1 MTTERSGL
9 GRRRWLQELLLA
21 FTGYV
26 ALMIAIT
33 WPLVLHIT
41 SWIPGGGGGDPA
53 GYAWDVWNAANN
65 GTDIWGTGVQ
75 HGVAA
80 PFGRPVVGT
89 GVLMQFASYGPSWL
103 IAEIAGPEA
112 GINIALILGVAF
124 SGAAMYALVR
134 WMGLSA
140 AASAWAGLAFVVFPH
155 HLLKIGSH
163 FPLAYM
169 ACFPLALLAAL
180 WWARGPSVRRALAVT
195 ASVGFAW
202 LSNPYYGVM
211 VIIMVA
217 CVMLVAAVYRIR
229 TDGFGT
235 AIRQSAVVAGLLLV
249 LVAIPLAVALA
260 SSKSGVDAAFSRSA
274 IELELYGARPLDY
287 LLPSGASDVM
297 NRLVGPED
305 WAPHARPGGERTIFL
320 MWTVIALALAG
331 FVIAVRRRMMRDSQM
346 GVTVLSMAMIA
357 VVCGAFSLAS
367 PMTILGRRV
376 TMPSGYLFQFADYL
390 RVYARFAVPVTCALI
405 VVGAIALDR
414 VLGRI
419 RPVVLMGAAAAGVML
434 VTVAEANIGLPVA
447 AGPVVSVNGLA
458 ADKVPTWEFLKS
470 RPREDVVLETPAYGA
485 RGGSVELEDRYWMW
499 GQTVHGLRIANGSL
513 GEANV
518 ATDFLQSVGDPRFP
532 GTAAKLAATGIDL
545 VTINPA
551 GYAARGAVPPN
562 PNRPP
567 PGYRVLTTFADGSA
581 VWQVTAAPT
590 KRFSFLRAPTW
601 WPPEAI
607 GGETWRWMRDTAE
620 GYVWSST
627 TGTARVTFR
636 VGSFGGRQYTLSAS
650 TPAAK
655 LATINVTG
663 APRNVTLAVP
673 VTAGTATKVTLTRGG
688 APAVPVNAGDPRVVS
703 VRVSEWRVE
712 Q

>member
-1 MTTERSGL
+1 ML
-9 GRRRWLQELLLA
+9 ELFLA
-21 FTGYV
+21 FTGYIV
-26 ALMIAIT
+26 LAVAIT
-33 WPLVLHIT
+33 WPLVVHIT

-53 GYAWDVWNAANN
+53 GYAWDVWNAVNR

-75 HGVAA
+75 DGVAA

-103 IAEIAGPEA
+103 IAEVAGPQA

-134 WMGLSA
+134 WLGMGV

-180 WWARGPSVRRALAVT
+180 WWARAPSVRRALVVT
-195 ASVGFAW
+195 ASVAFAW

-211 VIIMVA
+211 VVIMVV
-217 CVMLVAAVYRIR
+217 CVMAVAGVHHMR
-229 TDGFGT
+229 TDGVGV
-235 AIRQSAVVAGLLLV
+235 AVRQLAVVAGLLVV
-249 LVAIPLAVALA
+249 LVAVPLAAALA
-260 SSKSGVDAAFSRSA
+260 SSKSGVDAAFSRSEV
-274 IELELYGARPLDY
+274 ELELYGARPLDY
-287 LLPSGASDVM
+287 VIPSGASDVM
-297 NRLVGPED
+297 NRVIGQED
-305 WAPHARPGGERTIFL
+305 WARHARPGGERTIFL
-320 MWTVIALALAG
+320 MWTLIGLAIAG
-331 FVIAVRRRMMRDSQM
+331 FVIALRRRGTIGTRL
-346 GVTVLSMAMIA
+346 GVAVLASGLIA

-367 PMTILGRRV
+367 PMTILGHRV

-405 VVGAIALDR
+405 VVAAFALDR

-419 RPVVLMGAAAAGVML
+419 RHTAVVGAVLAGAML
-434 VTVAEANIGLPVA
+434 VTVAEANIGLPIA
-447 AGPVVSVNGLA
+447 SGPVVSVNGVT
-458 ADKVPTWEFLKS
+458 DTKVPTWRFLKT
-470 RPREDVVLETPAYGA
+470 RPRDEVVLETPAYA
-485 RGGSVELEDRYWMW
+485 APGGSLELEDRYWMW
-499 GQTVHGLRIANGSL
+499 GQSVHGLRIANGSL
-513 GEANV
+513 GEANT

-551 GYAARGAVPPN
+551 GYAARGVPAPD

-567 PGYRVLTTFADGSA
+567 PGFRVLTTFPDGSA
-581 VWQVTAAPT
+581 VWQVTADPV
-590 KRFSFLRAPTW
+590 KRFVFLRSATW
-601 WPPEAI
+601 WPPESI
-607 GGETWRWMRDTAE
+607 GGEPWWWMRDTAQ

-636 VGSFGGRQYTLSAS
+636 VAGVSDGPYTLTAS
-650 TPAAK
+650 TPASTLTK
-655 LATINVTG
+655 VDVTRN
-663 APRNVTLAVP
+663 PRTVTLAVP
-673 VTAGTATKVTLTRGG
+673 VTAGVATKVTLTRGG
-688 APAVPVNAGDPRVVS
+688 APAVPLTAGDPRVAS
-703 VRVSEWRVE
+703 MRVSEWHVE
-712 Q
+712 R